1 MNRTAILLVG
11 AAVAG
16 ALAAS
21 PAIARDTIRIVG
33 SSTVYPFSTVV
44 AEAFGRSTDFLTP
57 VIESTGTGGG
67 FALFCAGVGEEHPD
81 FSNASR
87 AIKHSE
93 IDLCAGNGVTEI
105 VEMKIGYDGIVLVNS
120 READPIEITRAQLWL
135 ALAREV
141 PNAEG
146 DLVLNPH
153 QTWAEIDPALPD
165 AAIEVLGPPP
175 TSGTRDA
182 FVELVME
189 VGCETFPA
197 VAALEAV
204 DEGRFEQMCASMRED
219 GRYIEVGEN
228 DVLIVRRLES
238 SPDAFGILGYSF
250 LDQNADVIQGAR
262 IEGAE
267 PTFDNILAGDYPVSR
282 PLFVYAK
289 AQHVGIVDGMEEFI
303 REFTDDRVWGP
314 DGYLA
319 DRGLIPMPDAERERY
334 RTEARALTANLM

>member
-16 ALAAS
+16 ELAAS
-21 PAIARDTIRIVG
+21 PAMARDTIRIVG

-87 AIKHSE
+87 AIKQSE

-141 PNAEG
+141 PNADG

-204 DEGRFEQMCASMRED
+204 DEDRFEQVCASMRED
-219 GRYIEVGEN
+219 GRYIEAGEN

-267 PTFDNILAGDYPVSR
+267 PTFDNIVARDYPVSR

-303 REFTDDRVWGP
+303 RDFTDDRAWGP